1 MGENQVKLYTFP
13 ASTTCR
19 PVMFFAADAGIKL
32 DHEIIDLMSGA
43 QYKPEFAKV
52 NPNCHVPVL
61 EDGDF
66 RLTES
71 SAILKYLAD
80 SVNSPA
86 YPKDLKARARVNE
99 MMDWFNTGF
108 YHAYGYGMIY
118 PQLLDHLKLPDEKA
132 QKLSIEFAKK
142 HAEQYLN
149 VLENKLATSKEP
161 YLCGKDITIADYFGY
176 GILSVGEVVGGTL
189 EAYPNIRRWY
199 DRMQSRPNWQATN
212 GALQLWANA
221 AKGPA
226 YVHL

>member
-1 MGENQVKLYTFP
+1 
-13 ASTTCR
+13 
-19 PVMFFAADAGIKL
+19 MFFAADAGIKL
-32 DHEIIDLMSGA
+32 DYEIIDLMSGA

-61 EDGDF
+61 EDGPF

-86 YPKDLKARARVNE
+86 YPKDLRARARVNE

-108 YHAYGYGMIY
+108 YHAYGYGMTY

-142 HAEQYLN
+142 HAEQYLS
-149 VLENKLATSKEP
+149 VLENKLASSNDP
-161 YLCGKDITIADYFGY
+161 YLCGKDITIADYFGS
-176 GILSVGEVVGGTL
+176 GILSVGEVVGCTFA
-189 EAYPNIRRWY
+189 AYPNIRRWY

-212 GALQLWANA
+212 GALYQWASA
-221 AKGPA
+221 VKGPT
-226 YVHL
+226 YVHV

>member
-1 MGENQVKLYTFP
+1 MKLYTFP

-32 DHEIIDLMSGA
+32 EYEIVDLMAGA
-43 QYKPEFAKV
+43 QYKPDYAAV

-61 EDGDF
+61 EDGSF

-86 YPKDLKARARVNE
+86 YPKDLKARAHVNE

-108 YHAYGYGMIY
+108 YASFGYGVIY
-118 PQLLDHLKLPDEKA
+118 PQVLAHLKLPDENAQKVSIAA
-132 QKLSIEFAKK
+132 QKL
-142 HAEQYLN
+142 HAESYLK
-149 VLENKLATSKEP
+149 VLDAWLAKQP
-161 YLCGKDITIADYFGY
+161 YVCGKDITIADYFGS
-176 GILSVGEVVGGTL
+176 GIISLGELVGCTL
-189 EAYPNIRRWY
+189 EAYPNVRRWY
-199 DRMQSRPNWQATN
+199 DRMQSRPNWQAVN
-212 GALQLWANA
+212 GPVYQWAA
-221 AKGPA
+221 AVKGPA

>member
-1 MGENQVKLYTFP
+1 MKLYTFP

-32 DHEIIDLMSGA
+32 DYEIVDLMSGA
-43 QYKPEFAKV
+43 QYQPGYAAV
-52 NPNCHVPVL
+52 NPNNLVPVL
-61 EDGDF
+61 EDGSF

-99 MMDWFNTGF
+99 TMDWFNTGF
-108 YHAYGYGMIY
+108 YRTFGYGLCYAQI
-118 PQLLDHLKLPDEKA
+118 LDAYKLPDEKA
-132 QKLSIEFAKK
+132 QKLSIEVAKK
-142 HAEQYLN
+142 SAERL
-149 VLENKLATSKEP
+149 LGILDARIAASGEP
-161 YLCGKDITIADYFGY
+161 YLCGKEITIADYFGS
-176 GILSVGEVVGGTL
+176 GLLSVGEVVGCTL

-212 GALQLWANA
+212 GAVFQWAA
-221 AKGPA
+221 AIKGPA
-226 YVHL
+226 YVRI

>member
-1 MGENQVKLYTFP
+1 VKLYTYP

-19 PVMFFAADAGIKL
+19 PVMFFAADAGINL
-32 DHEIIDLMSGA
+32 EYEIIDLMSGG
-43 QYKPEFAKV
+43 QFKPEFAAV

-61 EDGDF
+61 EDGSF

-108 YHAYGYGMIY
+108 YAAFGYGVCY
-118 PQLLDHLKLPDEKA
+118 PQVLDHIKLSDPA
-132 QKLSIEFAKK
+132 ANKLSIEAHKT
-142 HAEQYLN
+142 HAESYLK
-149 VLENKLATSKEP
+149 VLDARLAKDP
-161 YLCGKDITIADYFGY
+161 YVCGKDLTIADYFGS
-176 GILSVGEVVGGTL
+176 GLLSVGELVGSTF
-189 EAYPNIRRWY
+189 EAYPNVRKWY

-212 GALQLWANA
+212 GAVYQWAA
-221 AKGPA
+221 AIKRPD
-226 YVHL
+226 YIHV